1 MGKYTPLDDP
11 RVDEG
16 LERQVREI
24 VDAIRVAHPATE
36 AVFLVGG
43 FGRGE
48 GSAILQDGTAKALN
62 DYDLLVLSQDDAGRA
77 SLRELSRRL
86 AVGLGIDFV
95 DIGLWPPAALAD
107 LRPTIFTYDLKHGAQ
122 VLFGDPGLLERIPCV
137 TSNQLPPW
145 EGVQLLLNR
154 MAGLLGGFSL
164 REGPLRLE
172 RRGAQYFRNQIVK
185 VLMACG
191 DALIVQKG
199 AYTHRYAERREIVR
213 LWGHE
218 GKLDWLGPE
227 AVARIIEGYDEKLAP
242 GSATW
247 TDDVALIVGFLP
259 VLERVFLRCLSRFLG
274 QEVACIDDG
283 ADRYLHHHRLG
294 RFAGL
299 ISCVT
304 PTAGVPLRHAVY
316 ACVPLVLFSL
326 PLLDT
331 RGTGPAERV
340 HGLLRAIGRQENAPD
355 GRVGNGWEGSR
366 QACVRLW
373 ERHCHG

>member
-16 LERQVREI
+16 VERQVREI

-48 GSAILQDGTAKALN
+48 GSAILRDGTAKALN
-62 DYDLLVLSQDDAGRA
+62 DYDLSVFSQDDTGRESSPRA
-77 SLRELSRRL
+77 VSSTSRRARHRL
-86 AVGLGIDFV
+86 V
-95 DIGLWPPAALAD
+95 DIGLWTPAVFED

-122 VLFGDPGLLERIPCV
+122 VLFGDPGLLGRIPCV

-172 RRGAQYFRNQIVK
+172 RRGAQYFRNQVVK
-185 VLMACG
+185 VLLACG

-213 LWGHE
+213 LWGQK
-218 GKLDWLGPE
+218 GKLRL
-227 AVARIIEGYDEKLAP
+227 ARTGGGCA
-242 GSATW
+242 
-247 TDDVALIVGFLP
+247 
-259 VLERVFLRCLSRFLG
+259 
-274 QEVACIDDG
+274 
-283 ADRYLHHHRLG
+283 HHRRLRREANA
-294 RFAGL
+294 RF
-299 ISCVT
+299 
-304 PTAGVPLRHAVY
+304 RD
-316 ACVPLVLFSL
+316 
-326 PLLDT
+326 LD
-331 RGTGPAERV
+331 G
-340 HGLLRAIGRQENAPD
+340 
-355 GRVGNGWEGSR
+355 
-366 QACVRLW
+366 
-373 ERHCHG
+373 